1 MPAARASARALSPAS
16 GWPHRITTFHHHYYK
31 LSDVTENLKYS
42 RKNYRLMISLGD
54 LKTIYDAMKSSRNI
68 IGDSSRNKFNA
79 AFKSAILQVTNHH
92 FGLSYVDIVE
102 FFNSKEFKE
111 YIETYSDFDD
121 LDLIYLA
128 NILENYINIEKESS
142 AESILRELL
151 NTIKISLLDD
161 PQIRNIIISND
172 LELLKRKFEYQI
184 DDGKISSILKRYCE
198 KKCKTICDEIWPY
211 DIDETNFVK
220 IFETSTGEV
229 LDRNKILFNIECLPY
244 INELLSKGPV
254 VCVGYYG
261 MGKSTL
267 SKMIF
272 KNWSQFD
279 RVEYPIFLKLSHT
292 NLRDYADKS
301 LIEQIILEIK
311 TTMKY
316 DTESPEY
323 INLFLHNEA
332 KIKNSIN
339 KFLDSRRIILIFDGI
354 DESICMRLRLAD
366 HSLHNRYK
374 YTLIYLLK

>member
-1 MPAARASARALSPAS
+1 
-16 GWPHRITTFHHHYYK
+16 
-31 LSDVTENLKYS
+31 
-42 RKNYRLMISLGD
+42 MISLGD